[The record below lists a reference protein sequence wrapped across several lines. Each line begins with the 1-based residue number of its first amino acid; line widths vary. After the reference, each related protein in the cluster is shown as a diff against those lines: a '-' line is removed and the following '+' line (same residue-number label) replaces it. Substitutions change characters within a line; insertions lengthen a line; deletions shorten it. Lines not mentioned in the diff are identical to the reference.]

1 MSIVIS
7 AGGTNNGNS
16 GCKTYE
22 QNCVGISYDGSK
34 IICGGI
40 DSKSDFYTYTESPNP
55 TATGTERI
63 PAIFSYNINND
74 TWSTKRAD
82 IANIIPPEPTN
93 KNYQYI
99 VYDTENQQKK
109 PAVNIT
115 DSSDPRIF
123 SVTNP
128 ANLPHVLLANIG
140 DNAYMSNDGTVQAL
154 AHSRVIVYQMKTTY
168 PYDSNGNPIL
178 DSNGQ
183 HTGTGVSKIIFKKVV
198 KVTNNNISVITIP
211 GESNFLCTSVGNSY
225 SDKEFIIGDTSGK
238 YLFLVKGAALY
249 ASDNGVDNF
258 RCITTN
264 SGIFNGID
272 MGFFYNRSTKTYTY
286 HGGILAGAMSDMI
299 NTNLYT
305 IFIVNTNRSPTK
317 SVSISDIAYG
327 LYISTE
333 LGHTFYQITNGT
345 DPFPPDIVWI
355 DVIMSKD
362 GKYILALYRLNNDYD
377 KYGIYRSENGTEGM
391 NAKFTNLFTPPL
403 ITKPASS
410 AISDY
415 CMTMSDDGSKM
426 MYIIRYTSTL
436 HYSNDYGVTWK
447 NTSLGLGIMA
457 RSIKLSCDGK
467 VLVFATDTFYR
478 KTITWPA

>member
-7 AGGTNNGNS
+7 DGGDS

-40 DSKSDFYTYTESPNP
+40 ALKSDIFTYTESPNP

-63 PAIFSYNINND
+63 PAIFSYDNNTN
-74 TWSTKRAD
+74 TWSTKCAD

-93 KNYQYI
+93 KNYKYI
-99 VYDTENQQKK
+99 IYDTENQQKK
-109 PAVNIT
+109 PVVNIT

-123 SVTNP
+123 SVINP
-128 ANLPHVLLANIG
+128 NNLPHTLWANIG

-154 AHSRVIVYQMKTTY
+154 AHSRVIVYKNITTY

-178 DSNGQ
+178 ENGQ
-183 HTGTGVSKIIFKKVV
+183 HIGTGISKTIFKKVV

-211 GESNFLCTSVGNSY
+211 GESNFLCVSVGNTY
-225 SDKEFIIGDTSGK
+225 TDKEFIIGDTSGT

-249 ASDNGVDNF
+249 ASDKGVDNF

-345 DPFPPDIVWI
+345 DPFPSNIVWL

-362 GKYILALYRLNNDYD
+362 GKYILALYRLNDDLNN
-377 KYGIYRSENGTEGM
+377 YGIYRSENGTEGM

-403 ITKPASS
+403 IPKPASS
-410 AISDY
+410 TISDY
-415 CMTMSDDGSKM
+415 CMTMSDDGKRM
-426 MYIIRYTSTL
+426 MYIIRNTSTL

-447 NTSLGLGIMA
+447 NTSLGLGILA
-457 RSIKLSCDGK
+457 RSIKLSGDGK